1 MAIKNRDIA
10 LLTRVLPLMQD
21 IVGLE
26 KRYLWERERMYNIT
40 SHISGTPGGSHMPTG
55 LDTAFA
61 ALSQLACE
69 HLDKIK
75 LYERELRAAEQI
87 INSIPDGTMR
97 SFVVMFYVQQL
108 PAADVQRELNM
119 SEYAYRVTRSAI
131 ESAQSMAQVKWKNKF
146 F

>member
-1 MAIKNRDIA
+1 
-10 LLTRVLPLMQD
+10 
-21 IVGLE
+21 
-26 KRYLWERERMYNIT
+26 
-40 SHISGTPGGSHMPTG
+40 MPTG
-55 LDTAFA
+55 FDTAFA